1 MSSMESSGVMTPMS
15 IPSPP
20 AEWRTFNIGAWL
32 RDLGLEWFALNISI
46 NAYALFILLGIVFA
60 VLIVNHRLTSRGAE
74 PWIVVDIALWAVP
87 LGILG
92 GRLFHVVTHPSD
104 YFFPGADLLRVF
116 YIWEGGL
123 AIFGALLGGAL
134 GAWIGTRMTGIRFWS
149 FADALA
155 PGLLIAQAS
164 GRLGNYFNQE
174 LFGAPTDLPWG
185 LEIDP
190 GNPAIPVGLPTD
202 TLFHPTFAY
211 EALWNLLGALV
222 IIAATRKLGLQWGK
236 AFGLYLIWYGVGRFT
251 LEFLRLDVAEVIFGL
266 RANQWAAIAAVVLG
280 LVIILAQRVRHP
292 GSEPSVYRPGKEW
305 QPEDEVE
312 SEERYRVEEL
322 LADSRSASETTTS
335 GKPSTNDK

>member
-1 MSSMESSGVMTPMS
+1 MLPQS

-20 AEWRTFNIGAWL
+20 AEWRAFNIGQWL
-32 RDLGLEWFALNISI
+32 RDLGLDWFALNLSI
-46 NAYALFILLGIVFA
+46 NAYAMFILLGIVAA
-60 VLIVNHRLTSRGAE
+60 VLIVNHRLSSRGAE
-74 PWIVVDIALWAVP
+74 PWVVIDIALYAVP

-92 GRLFHVVTHPSD
+92 GRLFHVATHPAD
-104 YFFPGADLLRVF
+104 YFFPGADLWRIL

-134 GAWIGTRMTGIRFWS
+134 GAWIGTRLTGVRFWS

-174 LFGAPTDLPWG
+174 LFGAPTALPWG

-211 EALWNLLGALV
+211 EALWNVLGALV
-222 IIAATRKLGLQWGK
+222 IIALTKKLSLQWGR
-236 AFGLYLIWYGVGRFT
+236 AFALYLIWYGIGRFL
-251 LEFLRLDVAEVIFGL
+251 LELLRLDVAEVILGL
-266 RANQWAAIAAVVLG
+266 RANQWAALAGIVLG
-280 LVIILAQRVRHP
+280 ILILIVQARRHP
-292 GSEPSVYRPGKEW
+292 GTEPSVYRPGKEW
-305 QPEDEVE
+305 QPDDEVE
-312 SEERYRVEEL
+312 SQARYRLDEMVESDD
-322 LADSRSASETTTS
+322 AASESTTS
-335 GKPSTNDK
+335 GEPATPNKN